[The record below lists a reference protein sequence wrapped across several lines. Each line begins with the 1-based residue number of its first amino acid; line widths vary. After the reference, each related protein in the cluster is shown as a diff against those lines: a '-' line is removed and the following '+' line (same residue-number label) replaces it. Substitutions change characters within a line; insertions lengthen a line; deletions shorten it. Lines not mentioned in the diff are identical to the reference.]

1 MAKFVSDL
9 DVNQN
14 QIKNGRFESLG
25 SDPSTGNFEGRLF
38 YNSTEKVIKWRT
50 DAGVRKALHAVTSS
64 TTALTSS
71 ESNGSISLS
80 IADASGSAS
89 GLLSTTNFNLLTG
102 ATSANTANAIVRRGA
117 SGEFSAGAITSSGT
131 VLATSLLAINT
142 AQGGNPA
149 LAIRNNT
156 TNRWGLLLEA
166 DIGGANQGGRLIL
179 RRYDDGGTSLG
190 DVAIFTRET
199 GLVSF
204 FNGLSVTGT
213 VTATTFSG
221 SGASLTSIPNSATT
235 ATSANTASTIV
246 ARDGSGNFSAGT
258 ITANVVTGLADPVNA
273 SDAANK
279 GYVDASRAGLD
290 VKASV
295 RVATNGAGTLAS
307 SFANGQVV
315 DGVTLATGDRILI
328 KDQATGSENGIYTV
342 NASGAPTRAT
352 DADSSAEVHPGM
364 FTFVEQGTA
373 NADSGWVL
381 TNDGT
386 ITLGTTALTF
396 AQFSGAGQITAGAG
410 LTKSGNTLNVGA
422 GTGITV
428 NTDDIQ
434 ISATYAGQTSIVT
447 LGTVTTGTW
456 SASTILANRGGTGQT
471 SYTVGDILYADTT
484 TTLAKLA
491 DVATGNAL
499 ISGGV
504 GVAPSWG
511 KIGLTTHVSG
521 TLAVGNGG
529 TGAAAFTTDGVVLGG
544 ATLSSTA
551 AGTANQILRVPSAG
565 GSPAFGS
572 INLGSSAAVGTSVLP
587 VANGGTNAADVVTAR
602 TNLNTP
608 SRYSSVVPASNPA
621 TITHNLNTT
630 DVIVEVYE
638 VSSGVTVYC
647 DVTRTN
653 ANTVTLGFS
662 VAPSANQYKVA
673 VLGVS

>member
-14 QIKNGRFESLG
+14 QIKSGRFETLA

-50 DAGVRKALHAVTSS
+50 DSGVRKALHAVSS
-64 TTALTSS
+64 TTSALVSS
-71 ESNGSISLS
+71 ESNGTISLS
-80 IADASGSAS
+80 ISDATGSVS
-89 GLLSTTNFNLLTG
+89 GLLSATNFNLLTG
-102 ATSANTANAIVRRGA
+102 STSANTGSAIVRRDA
-117 SGEFSAGAITSSGT
+117 
-131 VLATSLLAINT
+131 
-142 AQGGNPA
+142 
-149 LAIRNNT
+149 
-156 TNRWGLLLEA
+156 
-166 DIGGANQGGRLIL
+166 
-179 RRYDDGGTSLG
+179 
-190 DVAIFTRET
+190 
-199 GLVSF
+199 
-204 FNGLSVTGT
+204 
-213 VTATTFSG
+213 
-221 SGASLTSIPNSATT
+221 
-235 ATSANTASTIV
+235 
-246 ARDGSGNFSAGT
+246 SGNFVAGT
-258 ITANVVTGLADPVNA
+258 ITATTVTGLADPVNGT
-273 SDAANK
+273 DAANK
-279 GYVDASRAGLD
+279 NYVDAARSGLD

-295 RVATNGAGTLAS
+295 RVATTGPGTLAS

-315 DGVTLATGDRILI
+315 DGITLATGDRILI

-352 DADSSAEVHPGM
+352 DADSNTEVTAGM

-396 AQFSGAGQITAGAG
+396 AQFSGAGQIVAGAG

-428 NTDDIQ
+428 NADDVQ
-434 ISATYAGQTSIVT
+434 ISATYTGQTSIVT

-456 SASTILANRGGTGQT
+456 SASTILANRGGTGQS
-471 SYTVGDILYADTT
+471 SYTVGDILYADST

-521 TLAVGNGG
+521 TLGISNGG
-529 TGAAAFTTDGVVLGG
+529 TGSTSFTSNGVVLGG

-551 AGTANQILRVPSAG
+551 AGAANEILRVPGAG
-565 GSPAFGS
+565 GAPSFGS
-572 INLGSSAAVGTSVLP
+572 INLASSAAVGSTILP
-587 VANGGTNAADVVTAR
+587 IANGGTNAADAATAR

-608 SRYSSVVPASNPA
+608 SRYASVVPASNPA
-621 TITHNLNTT
+621 TIAHNLNTSY
-630 DVIVEVYE
+630 VIVEVYE

-653 ANTVTLGFS
+653 DNTVTLGFS
-662 VAPSANQYKVA
+662 VAPSAGQYRVT

>member
-14 QIKNGRFESLG
+14 QIKSGRFESLA

-71 ESNGSISLS
+71 ESNGTITLT

-89 GLLSTTNFNLLTG
+89 GLLSAANFNLLTG
-102 ATSANTANAIVRRGA
+102 ATSANTSNAIVRRGG
-117 SGEFSAGAITSSGT
+117 SGEFTAGI
-131 VLATSLLAINT
+131 I
-142 AQGGNPA
+142 
-149 LAIRNNT
+149 
-156 TNRWGLLLEA
+156 
-166 DIGGANQGGRLIL
+166 
-179 RRYDDGGTSLG
+179 
-190 DVAIFTRET
+190 
-199 GLVSF
+199 
-204 FNGLSVTGT
+204 
-213 VTATTFSG
+213 TATT
-221 SGASLTSIPNSATT
+221 
-235 ATSANTASTIV
+235 
-246 ARDGSGNFSAGT
+246 
-258 ITANVVTGLADPVNA
+258 VTGLADPVNA

-295 RVATNGAGTLAS
+295 RVATTGPGTLAT

-315 DGVTLATGDRILI
+315 DGITLATGDRILI

-352 DADSSAEVHPGM
+352 DADSNTEVTAGM

-381 TNDGT
+381 TNDGS

-396 AQFSGAGQITAGAG
+396 AQFSGAGQIVAGAG
-410 LTKSGNTLNVGA
+410 LTKSGNTLDVGA

-428 NTDDIQ
+428 NADTVQ
-434 ISATYAGQTSIVT
+434 ISATYAGQASIVT

-456 SASTILANRGGTGQT
+456 SASTIAANRGGTGQS
-471 SYTVGDILYADTT
+471 SYAVGDILYANTT

-529 TGAAAFTTDGVVLGG
+529 TGATAFTSNGVVLGG
-544 ATLSSTA
+544 ATLSTTA
-551 AGTANQILRVPSAG
+551 AGTANQILRVPGAG
-565 GSPAFGS
+565 GAPSFGS
-572 INLGSSAAVGTSVLP
+572 INLASSAAVGSTILP
-587 VANGGTNAADVVTAR
+587 IANGGTNASTAAAAR
-602 TNLNTP
+602 TNLDVP
-608 SRYSSVVPASNPA
+608 RRYATVVPSGSTTA
-621 TITHNLNTT
+621 TITHNLGTK
-630 DVIVEVYE
+630 DVVAEVYE
-638 VSSGVTVYC
+638 DTSGITVYC

-653 ANTVTLGFS
+653 TNTVTLGFS
-662 VAPSANQYKVA
+662 VAPSANQYRVVILA
-673 VLGVS
+673 LS

>member
-117 SGEFSAGAITSSGT
+117 SGEFSSGAITSSGT

-279 GYVDASRAGLD
+279 AYVDAARSGLD
-290 VKASV
+290 IKASV
-295 RVATNGAGTLAS
+295 RAATLGPGTLAS
-307 SFANGQVV
+307 SFANGQLI

-328 KDQATGSENGIYTV
+328 KNQTTGSENGIYTV

-352 DADSSAEVHPGM
+352 DADTNAKVTSGM
-364 FTFVEQGTA
+364 FTFVEQGSQE
-373 NADSGWVL
+373 DSGWVL
-381 TNDGT
+381 STDGT

-396 AQFSGAGQITAGAG
+396 TQFSGAGQITAGAG
-410 LTKSGNTLNVGA
+410 MTKTGNTLNVGA

-456 SASTILANRGGTGQT
+456 SASTILANRGGTGQS
-471 SYTVGDILYADTT
+471 SYAVGDILYADTT

-521 TLAVGNGG
+521 TLP
-529 TGAAAFTTDGVVLGG
+529 
-544 ATLSSTA
+544 
-551 AGTANQILRVPSAG
+551 I
-565 GSPAFGS
+565 
-572 INLGSSAAVGTSVLP
+572 
-587 VANGGTNAADVVTAR
+587 ANGGTNATDAATAR

-608 SRYSSVVPASNPA
+608 SRYSSVVPASNPS